1 MPLLSMLPTCVIR
14 PPSKAYRLHITKPT
28 KPCMLG
34 RGSFT
39 EACGWSLTK
48 DVFIA
53 SQVVQTSDRREE
65 NCSHARFASS
75 NLPVKINQ
83 H

>member
-1 MPLLSMLPTCVIR
+1 
-14 PPSKAYRLHITKPT
+14 
-28 KPCMLG
+28 MLG